1 MKEKRTLGFYEVIQ
15 KTLRKYKGCQLNY
28 DSAIEG
34 IAVEVTR
41 EVLTVFEKNVRHIF
55 DEIRKDFGI
64 NDDGIKCTKWVSP
77 RDPGDE
83 NGKDKKR
90 S

>member
-1 MKEKRTLGFYEVIQ
+1 M
-15 KTLRKYKGCQLNY
+15 
-28 DSAIEG
+28 
-34 IAVEVTR
+34 
-41 EVLTVFEKNVRHIF
+41 TVFEKNVRHIF

-64 NDDGIKCTKWVSP
+64 NDDAIKDTKWVSP